1 MKLFTY
7 TEVKDIQTAWL
18 NSHDRKRCIKQLTK
32 KYECSEEEIQK
43 VIDGDKNITTYS
55 YIKPAKTHPF
65 TTKLSTQDIRDI
77 TSQAVAEFEA
87 ESTDKPVAAIS
98 TATVDT
104 LKKKGGWPKGKP
116 RKKVATVIEEPYDL
130 NVPVIYPHNTVLD
143 NADALISQSQDAAVI
158 LNLDELTITR
168 HILNSK
174 LVDYDQKIKDLQAR
188 INDIQTQRA
197 AVVEIINKLNNG
209 LDTINRPN
217 HR

>member
-1 MKLFTY
+1 M
-7 TEVKDIQTAWL
+7 I
-18 NSHDRKRCIKQLTK
+18 
-32 KYECSEEEIQK
+32 
-43 VIDGDKNITTYS
+43 
-55 YIKPAKTHPF
+55 
-65 TTKLSTQDIRDI
+65 LSTQNIRDI
-77 TSQAVAEFEA
+77 TSKAVAEFEA
-87 ESTDKPVAAIS
+87 ESTDKSVAAIS

-104 LKKKGGWPKGKP
+104 LKRKDVWTKGKP
-116 RKKVATVIEEPYDL
+116 RKKVATVIEEPFDL

-209 LDTINRPN
+209 LDTINHPN